1 MGWDAARVVPYNLL
15 ASVCVCIQHSLQW
28 HVIKILINEIF
39 INLVNLIHL
48 KIFSFS
54 FENLLYDIVK
64 NVLLQN

>member
-1 MGWDAARVVPYNLL
+1 MGWDAARVVPYNILVF
-15 ASVCVCIQHSLQW
+15 VCVCIQHSLQW